1 MSYLR
6 FRHSRLVVAVL
17 LLIFVIAFF
26 WFDLDRFLTLSYIKS
41 IQAEVHRHYLVD
53 PVRVLF
59 FYFIVYVLVTAFSLP
74 GAAVM
79 TLAGGGFF
87 GFWVGTLV
95 VSFASSIGATLAF
108 FATRFLIR
116 DWVQQRFHER
126 LTALNQGLEK
136 DGPFYLF
143 TLRLIPMFP
152 FFLINLAAGL
162 TDLRVSV
169 FYLVS
174 QIGMFAGT
182 CVYVNAGTQLA
193 QVNSLRG
200 LVSPGVLGSFIILGI
215 FPLAAKKMIEAMQA
229 YKHLGKFNKPKK
241 FEYDMVVIGAGAAG
255 LVTSYISA
263 AVKAKVAL
271 IEKHKM
277 GGDCLNTGCVPS
289 KALIRS
295 ARVLSDIQR
304 ANDFGIRAAGAEF
317 DFADVMERVQGIIR
331 KIEPHDSVERY
342 TSLGVDCIHGSAII
356 RSPYEVEV
364 NGRIL
369 TTRNI
374 TIASGASPFVP
385 PIPGLAQMPYYTSD
399 SIWSLRQKPHRLV
412 ILGGGP
418 IGCEMAQ
425 TFQRLGCQV
434 TQVESR
440 DRLMLRGDPD
450 VSAHIEKR
458 FVREGI
464 RVLTSHEATR
474 FAFENGAYVVYC
486 AGPAQQLRVEFD
498 AVLLAL
504 GRKANTENLGLE
516 KLGIQTTPAGTIE
529 TDECLRT
536 IYPNI
541 LVAGDVAGPYQF
553 THVASH
559 QAWYAAVNGLFRPF
573 RQYKADYRVIP
584 WCIYTDPEVAQ
595 VGLSEVEATA
605 KKIPYHLSTYRLDG
619 LDRAV
624 CESENEGFIKVLTA
638 PGQDKILGV
647 TIVGSHAG
655 EIIAEY
661 VLAMKYKLGLNKIL
675 GTIHTYPTMAEANK
689 YVAGVWK
696 RETAPKYALAL
707 LERFHRWRRG
717 G

>member
-1 MSYLR
+1 MKHLR
-6 FRHSRLVVAVL
+6 SRQSKVAVAILLVV
-17 LLIFVIAFF
+17 FVILFF
-26 WFDLDRFLTLSYIKS
+26 WLDLDRFLTLSYIKS
-41 IQAEVHRHYLVD
+41 IQADVHRQYVIH
-53 PVRVLF
+53 PARVLIL
-59 FYFIVYVLVTAFSLP
+59 YFLIYIVATALSLP

-108 FATRFLIR
+108 LASRFLIR
-116 DWVQQRFHER
+116 DWVQQRFHDR
-126 LTALNQGLEK
+126 LSAINQGLEK

-143 TLRLIPMFP
+143 TLRLIPVFP
-152 FFLINLAAGL
+152 FFLINLAMGL

-174 QIGMFAGT
+174 QIGMLAGT
-182 CVYVNAGTQLA
+182 FVYVNAGTQLA
-193 QVNSLRG
+193 QIDSLKG
-200 LVSPGVLGSFIILGI
+200 LVSPGVLGSFVILGI
-215 FPLAAKKMIEAMQA
+215 FPLLTKKIIEMVQGH
-229 YKHLGKFNKPKK
+229 KHLRRFSKPKK

-295 ARVLSDIQR
+295 ARILSDIQR
-304 ANDFGIRAAGAEF
+304 AREFGIRSAAAEF
-317 DFADVMERVQGIIR
+317 DFAEVMERVQSIIR

-342 TSLGVDCIHGSAII
+342 TSLGVDCLHGSATI

-374 TIASGASPFVP
+374 TIASGASPLLP
-385 PIPGLAQMPYYTSD
+385 NIPGLTQMPYYTSD
-399 SIWSLRQKPHRLV
+399 SIWSLRQRPHRLV

-434 TQVESR
+434 TQIER
-440 DRLMLRGDPD
+440 RERLMLRGDPD
-450 VSAHIEKR
+450 VSMHIESR

-464 RVLTSHEATR
+464 RVLTGHEATR
-474 FAFENGAYVVYC
+474 FTFENGANVVYC
-486 AGPAQQLRVEFD
+486 AGPTQQLRIEFD
-498 AVLLAL
+498 AILLAL
-504 GRKANTENLGLE
+504 GRRANVDNLGLE
-516 KLGIQTTPAGTIE
+516 KLGINTTRSGTVE

-595 VGLSEVEATA
+595 VGLTEVDANE
-605 KKIPYHLSTYRLDG
+605 KKIPFHLSLYRLDG

-624 CESENEGFIKVLTA
+624 CESENEGFIKVLTV
-638 PGQDKILGV
+638 PGTDKILGV
-647 TIVGSHAG
+647 TIVGPHAG

-661 VLAMKYKLGLNKIL
+661 VLAMKYNLGLNKIL

-696 RETAPKYALAL
+696 RETAPKAALVL

-717 G
+717 